1 MQELERENTE
11 NREITKRRYISSF
24 FGPIASSRIRNLSC
38 LLDTASM
45 TVIGERMLDL
55 QQVRRVF
62 DTKPWSA
69 HLYVTEQCNLDCHY
83 CNEFNN
89 SIPHPT
95 LADLKKWMDHIRK
108 LGVMRLGLQGGEP
121 LKYPDI
127 VEVVR
132 YAKSLGFRKVSMSTN
147 GFLLNRQL
155 LADLEGA
162 GLDGLQISVDRMT
175 PIASTRK
182 AMKSIVHKLDWF
194 KDSKI
199 KPQVSGV
206 LFKETLDEMGQV
218 IDTCLDLGIPVHARV
233 VHDDLVHDRALRDAS
248 ASEPLLRFLDHQ
260 EKLKRSGQKI
270 HSSWNLFAY
279 QKKMLRQEQIEW
291 TCIAGY
297 KYFFVSSTGKFW
309 LCSQVR
315 TERHILE
322 ITREDLLSYNR
333 KKDCQAGCGVYCTA
347 EASLAVSHPLQY
359 AGREVAGMLASRV
372 SRIRRRGPERIRDL
386 TAAQQDEA
394 PFYEAP
400 AAGASFGSRCQQGN
414 CLR

>member
-1 MQELERENTE
+1 
-11 NREITKRRYISSF
+11 
-24 FGPIASSRIRNLSC
+24 
-38 LLDTASM
+38 
-45 TVIGERMLDL
+45 MLDL
-55 QQVRRVF
+55 KQAPRVF
-62 DTKPWSA
+62 DTKPWAA

-89 SIPHPT
+89 SIRHPA
-95 LADLKKWMDHIRK
+95 LVDLKKWMDHIRK

-121 LKYPDI
+121 LKHPDI
-127 VEVVR
+127 AEVVR
-132 YAKSLGFRKVSMSTN
+132 YAKSLGFRKVSMSSN
-147 GFLLNRQL
+147 GFLLSRQL

-162 GLDGLQISVDRMT
+162 GLDELQISVDRMT

-182 AMKSIVHKLDWF
+182 AMKSVLHKLDWF
-194 KDSKI
+194 KNSKVGLH
-199 KPQVSGV
+199 VSGV

-218 IDTCLDLGIPVHARV
+218 IDTCLDMGIPVHARV
-233 VHDDLVHDRALRDAS
+233 IHDDLVHERTLRDAS
-248 ASEPLLRFLDHQ
+248 ASEPLLRFLEHQ
-260 EKLKRSGQKI
+260 EKLKRSGKKI

-279 QKKMLRQEQIEW
+279 QKKMLRQEPVEW

-347 EASLAVSHPLQY
+347 ETSLAVSHPLQY

-372 SRIRRRGPERIRDL
+372 SRMLRREPERISDL
-386 TAAQQDEA
+386 TTQQDEA

-400 AAGASFGSRCQQGN
+400 AAAASFSSGCQEGN